1 MLVPVKIGSA
11 GSYISTSERQCVK
24 IAAPVKWLSL
34 FTDRFYV
41 GQNVYQTSS
50 MDVDPNGQQDW
61 NGAVQAWYS
70 EVTGFS
76 RDNVSPYQ

>member
-1 MLVPVKIGSA
+1 
-11 GSYISTSERQCVK
+11 
-24 IAAPVKWLSL
+24 
-34 FTDRFYV
+34 
-41 GQNVYQTSS
+41 